1 MIIYNGE
8 LRKEPPLRVQML
20 TGKMRPVVI
29 AAKAIFQKAII
40 EYAKTI
46 PEPTI
51 DNLGNELSIKLL
63 GVRDEFF
70 KRNPNPPKK
79 EMMEAAFKILIE
91 ETDHNDEYKLYWAD
105 LIKLIGEM

>member
-40 EYAKTI
+40 AYASTVT
-46 PEPTI
+46 EPTRE
-51 DNLGNELSIKLL
+51 NTRQPMVHRLL
-63 GVRDEFF
+63 DARDRFF
-70 KRNPNPPKK
+70 EESPNPPKK
-79 EMMEAAFKILIE
+79 QMMEAAWKILIE
-91 ETDHNDEYKLYWAD
+91 ECEHNDEYRPYWKL
-105 LIKLIGEM
+105 LVNIIKEV